1 MATADTRPRL
11 RWEVLPF
18 GTALLK
24 WAGWTALAF
33 GIFALLLLL
42 YGKDPLQA
50 YARII
55 SSTLGSTYGISEVIV
70 KMIPLVIL
78 ALAVAIPARIGLI
91 NVGGEG
97 QLLMGGLFA
106 SWGALTFTTL
116 PAWLLLPFMV
126 LLGFI
131 GGGLWAGIAA
141 VLRAKGWLLEV
152 FSTLLM
158 NYIAILLVEVVV
170 FGPWR
175 DPSSGNYPQTRLFPA
190 AGWLPTIGGT
200 RIHLGLVIAAVA
212 LLLFQFLL
220 WKTRWGLEMRAI
232 GGNAEAAR
240 RNGIPIGRYIVVV
253 LVIAGGVAGMAGMAE
268 VSAIQHRLNPGLST
282 GYGYV
287 AFLVSW
293 LAGHRPWA
301 IVAMAF
307 LLAVLVSGGDILQ
320 ITQSLPYAA
329 VNILI
334 ALILVVVLA
343 GRAQKKVAQ

>member
-1 MATADTRPRL
+1 MATSETRL
-11 RWEVLPF
+11 RLSREVPAV
-18 GTALLK
+18 GAALLK
-24 WAGWTALAF
+24 WGGWTALAF
-33 GIFALLLLL
+33 GVFALLLLL
-42 YGKDPLQA
+42 FGKDPLQA

-55 SSTLGSTYGISEVIV
+55 SSTLGSTYGLSEVVV

-78 ALAVAIPARIGLI
+78 ALAVAVPARIGLI
-91 NVGGEG
+91 NVGAEG
-97 QLLMGGLFA
+97 QLFIGGLFA
-106 SWGALTFTTL
+106 SWGALTFGAL
-116 PAWLLLPFMV
+116 PAWLLLPIMV
-126 LLGFI
+126 VLGFI

-158 NYIAILLVEVVV
+158 NYLAILLVEVIV

-175 DPSSGNYPQTRLFPA
+175 DPTSGNYPQTRLFPV
-190 AGWLPTIGGT
+190 AGWLPTIAGT
-200 RIHLGLVIAAVA
+200 RIHLGFIIAIVA
-212 LLLFQFLL
+212 LLLFQFVL
-220 WKTRWGLEMRAI
+220 WRTRWGLEMRAI

-240 RNGIPIGRYIVVV
+240 RNGIPIGWYIVVI
-253 LVIAGGVAGMAGMAE
+253 LVVGGGLAGMAGMAE
-268 VSAIQHRLNPGLST
+268 VSAIQHRLNPGLSA

-320 ITQSLPYAA
+320 ITQGLPYAA

-334 ALILVVVLA
+334 ALILLVVLA
-343 GRAQKKVAQ
+343 GRAQRRAAQ